1 VRPVEG
7 DWRYPWI
14 DGTYGKV
21 PRSGRIVSV
30 LVTMAAAVNT
40 EGRREVLGM
49 EVGVSEPSRSGL
61 VSCARSRAVGCEA

>member
-1 VRPVEG
+1 
-7 DWRYPWI
+7 
-14 DGTYGKV
+14 
-21 PRSGRIVSV
+21 
-30 LVTMAAAVNT
+30 MAAAVNT